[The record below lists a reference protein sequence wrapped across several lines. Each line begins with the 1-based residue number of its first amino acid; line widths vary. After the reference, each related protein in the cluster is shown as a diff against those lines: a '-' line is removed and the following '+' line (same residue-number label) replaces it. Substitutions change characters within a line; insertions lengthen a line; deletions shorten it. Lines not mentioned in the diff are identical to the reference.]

1 MMSSVKSLS
10 SDLCL
15 QHVTELVLILLL
27 KFLISSS
34 DSDVEVEISDFSF
47 QV

>member
-1 MMSSVKSLS
+1 MMSSVKSLF
-10 SDLCL
+10 SDSCL
-15 QHVTELVLILLL
+15 QHVAELVLILL

-34 DSDVEVEISDFSF
+34 DSDVEVEISDFNF

>member
-15 QHVTELVLILLL
+15 QRVAELVLILLS

-34 DSDVEVEISDFSF
+34 DSDVEVEISDFNF
-47 QV
+47 

>member
-1 MMSSVKSLS
+1 MISSVKSLS

-15 QHVTELVLILLL
+15 QRVAELVLILLL
-27 KFLISSS
+27 KFLVSSS
-34 DSDVEVEISDFSF
+34 DFDVEVEISGFNF